1 MVSYDVKS
9 LLTSVPLENTIDI
22 VIKEIYEKHEITTVF
37 RKMK

>member
-9 LLTSVPLENTIDI
+9 LLTSVPLANTIDI
-22 VIKEIYEKHEITTVF
+22 FIKKIYEKHEITTVF